1 MPPSPSSLCKTPE
14 VNIGTLYYFIT
25 CFEIFYLTQHT
36 DAGSD
41 YDDIFLFL
49 AQTLDLINYRIKYYM
64 KDWAL
69 DEGRTA
75 GFATPRDGSLL
86 VYIVYLV
93 LL

>member
-75 GFATPRDGSLL
+75 GFATPRDGSLI
-86 VYIVYLV
+86 YMNE
-93 LL
+93 